1 MLYIGL
7 GLGMIV
13 GLVITV
19 WMTGLGVE
27 RLRDP
32 EMQRCPLCRRDVRD
46 TLALSNLARHLD
58 EKNVYVLAG
67 LLPPTQGALLI
78 KRLTELLKKEPE
90 KSS

>member
-7 GLGMIV
+7 GLGMVI

-19 WMTGLGVE
+19 WITNMGIE

-32 EMQRCPLCRRDVRD
+32 ECERCPLCHRDVRD
-46 TLALSNLARHLD
+46 TLALSNLARNLD

-78 KRLTELLKKEPE
+78 KRLTELLKKAP
-90 KSS
+90 S